1 MMKCPHCGS
10 TAQVK
15 LNYDPHLSYAKKDIL
30 IEAFHCGCGCE
41 WEVEYARNE
50 NGYWEIYLEVTTH
63 KPKEKPKGHIHCP
76 CNGTDCPY
84 WKDGICSMYS
94 EEENWADP
102 WEECSDFGMFWDEG
116 DDYIDYDEG

>member
-15 LNYDPHLSYAKKDIL
+15 SSCDPIISKVNGNLLEGFY
-30 IEAFHCGCGCE
+30 CGCGCE

-50 NGYWEIYLEVTTH
+50 NGYWELYLIAETH
-63 KPKEKPKGHIHCP
+63 KPKEESKGHIHCP

-84 WKDGICSMYS
+84 WKIGKCSLYS
-94 EEENWADP
+94 AENGWLDP
-102 WEECSDFGMFWDEG
+102 IDECEDFRFFWDYG
-116 DDYIDYDEG
+116 DDYIDYEG